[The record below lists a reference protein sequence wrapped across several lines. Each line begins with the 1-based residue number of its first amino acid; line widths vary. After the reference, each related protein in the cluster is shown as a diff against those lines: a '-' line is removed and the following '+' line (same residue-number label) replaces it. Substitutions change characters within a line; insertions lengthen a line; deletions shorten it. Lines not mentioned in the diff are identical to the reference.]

1 MTTTA
6 RWDAIVIGA
15 GIVGAACA
23 RTLARDGRH
32 VLVLEAARAGEG
44 ATSKGMGHLVTL
56 DGSEAQLALTS
67 YSVALWRELADA
79 LPSSAEYDPCG
90 TIWVAE
96 DADQLDLLREKQDA
110 YRKHRIVNELLSAA
124 QLAETEPHLRRGLA
138 GGLLVAGDGVLV
150 PPAAT
155 LWLLEQAILLDGAEL
170 REGSRVEAID
180 GETVRCADSTFEAD
194 VIVNATGVHAPMLTP
209 GLRIVPRKGH
219 LAITDRYPGTVRHQL
234 VELGYLSSAHEMD
247 VASVAFNVQPRSN
260 GQVIIGASR
269 ELVGFN
275 AEPNP
280 ILLQAMLD
288 RAAHFLPCLA
298 AQSIERSW
306 TGFRPATND
315 GLPLIGR
322 WAPDE
327 PLWMATGHEGL
338 GITTAL
344 GTAVLLADLVAGR
357 RPSIDPSPYAPSR
370 MRRAGPITHD
380 TRSAHAEG

>member
-1 MTTTA
+1 MTNTA

-23 RTLARDGRH
+23 RTLARDGLH
-32 VLVLEAARAGEG
+32 VLVLEASRAGDG

-79 LPSSAEYDPCG
+79 LPTSAEYDPCG

-96 DADQLDLLREKQDA
+96 DADQLDLLREKQETFRR
-110 YRKHRIVNELLSAA
+110 YRIVNELLSAA
-124 QLAETEPHLRRGLA
+124 QLAATEPHLRSGLA
-138 GGLLVAGDGVLV
+138 GGLLVAGDGVLL
-150 PPAAT
+150 PPTAT
-155 LWLLEQAILLDGAEL
+155 RWLLDQASLDGAEL
-170 REGSRVEAID
+170 REGWRVDAIYGD
-180 GETVRCADSTFEAD
+180 TVRCADASLEAD
-194 VIVNATGVHAPMLTP
+194 VIVNAAGVHSPMLTP

-234 VELGYLSSAHEMD
+234 VELGYLRSAHEMD
-247 VASVAFNVQPRSN
+247 AASVAFNVQPRSN

-269 ELVGFN
+269 ELVGFD
-275 AEPNP
+275 AESNTM
-280 ILLQAMLD
+280 LLQAMLD

-306 TGFRPATND
+306 TGFRPATDD

-357 RPSIDPSPYAPSR
+357 RPSIDPSPFAPSR
-370 MRRAGPITHD
+370 MRITAPITHE
-380 TRSAHAEG
+380 TRSANAEG